1 MRRIDEEC
9 ADQEKRLAKMNS
21 EEGFV
26 FLHRTKVDWENDQ
39 DIEEASTRLRG
50 GVKSRRLQKL
60 VEFAR
65 EVFLLPR
72 NLIRNARDERN
83 QKKLAKMQE
92 DLNTRGWSDEEWK
105 ANTALANKLLGD
117 P

>member
-1 MRRIDEEC
+1 
-9 ADQEKRLAKMNS
+9 MNS

-50 GVKSRRLQKL
+50 GVKSRRLQRL

-92 DLNTRGWSDEEWK
+92 DLNTRGWTDEEWK